1 MSDPIIATQ
10 RETIL
15 GILTKGEWERHGE
28 LDRLCEEVLR
38 QVPNDTLA
46 LYGSAFANMKR
57 ETAQKGIE
65 AARRLNQIQPSADGS
80 WIQGMNE
87 VLAGGSGLSSFEKA
101 AEGNPKY
108 DRHVLLGRAIEAGTR
123 IIEVADFK
131 FPLATFNAQAIE
143 STLYH
148 LSGALTEE
156 DELLAIEAAW
166 EPGKHILEIGV
177 LIGNHTAFFL
187 RRLLPSRIDIYE
199 MDEACIPYLEETI
212 RLNNLGTV
220 CQIHRQAVSGATPI
234 PKADYFKID
243 IDGGEDETIP
253 GLWPVLKTCRGG
265 LLEVDKRNEGLSGLV
280 GEPVRR
286 FDHGGYENWLLALR

>member
-1 MSDPIIATQ
+1 MSDPRFALLKEVIF
-10 RETIL
+10 R
-15 GILTKGEWERHGE
+15 ILTQGEWERQAE
-28 LDRLCEEVLR
+28 LDLLCDEVLR
-38 QVPNDTLA
+38 QLPNDTLA

-57 ETAQKGIE
+57 ETAQKGVE
-65 AARRLNQIQPSADGS
+65 AARKLNQIQPSADGS
-80 WIQGMNE
+80 WIQGMND

-101 AEGNPKY
+101 AQGDPKY
-108 DRHVLLGRAIEAGTR
+108 GRHVLLGQAIEAGTK

-148 LSGALTEE
+148 LSGTLTEE

-166 EPGKHILEIGV
+166 EPGKHILEIGA

-187 RRLLPSRIDIYE
+187 RRLLPRRIDIFE

-220 CQIHRQAVSGATPI
+220 YQIHRQAVSSATPI

-253 GLWPVLKTCRGG
+253 GLWPVLKTFRGG
-265 LLEVDKRNEGLSGLV
+265 LLEVDKRNEALSGLV
-280 GEPVRR
+280 GKPVRR
-286 FDHGGYENWLLALR
+286 FDHGGYENWLLATP

>member
-1 MSDPIIATQ
+1 MSDSIIATQ
-10 RETIL
+10 RETIFQ
-15 GILTKGEWERHGE
+15 ILTQGEWHRQSE
-28 LDRLCEEVLR
+28 LDRLCDEILR
-38 QVPNDTLA
+38 QFPNDTLA

-57 ETAQKGIE
+57 ETAQKGVE

-80 WIQGMNE
+80 WIQGMND

-101 AEGNPKY
+101 AQGDPKY
-108 DRHVLLGRAIEAGTR
+108 GRHILLGQAIEAGTTV
-123 IIEVADFK
+123 IEVADFK

-166 EPGKHILEIGV
+166 EPGKHLLEIGA

-187 RRLLPSRIDIYE
+187 RRLTPKRIDIYE
-199 MDEACIPYLEETI
+199 MDETCVPYLEETI
-212 RLNNLGTV
+212 RLNNRGAE
-220 CQIHRQAVSGATPI
+220 CQIHQECATGKSRI

-253 GLWPVLKTCRGG
+253 GLWPVLSTYRGG
-265 LLEVDKRNEGLSGLV
+265 LLEVDKRHGGLLKIV

-286 FDHGGYENWLLALR
+286 FDHGGYENWLLTLR